1 VIARGRDLPNDILV
15 ARKDISDDVFVK
27 VRDAFAKNGN
37 ELMKAILTGEDNQKF
52 KGGFF
57 LTDVRD
63 SDYDYVR
70 SMYRTIGIETLTDFV
85 N

>member
-1 VIARGRDLPNDILV
+1 MQAVLQ
-15 ARKDISDDVFVK
+15 
-27 VRDAFAKNGN
+27 
-37 ELMKAILTGEDNQKF
+37 GEDNQKF

-57 LTDVRD
+57 LTEIKD

-70 SMYRTIGIETLTDFV
+70 SMYRTIGIDTIKDFV